1 MTDTGRPRLSPLP
14 VDHWDD
20 DVREALRAGFGK
32 ETTDRFLTDG
42 PDALRVPNALTTLL
56 HHPEL
61 TGPFLAF
68 NSVLLFTPTL
78 EPRLRE
84 LMVLRVAWR
93 TRATYEWVQHA
104 RLAQGCGVTRA
115 EIEAIGRG
123 ADAEATWTPL
133 EADLLAATDQ
143 MIDGYRI
150 DDPTWGRLAEH
161 LDERQLVEVVFVVG
175 TYATLAMAFNSFGI
189 ELDPE
194 LRTFEAPWLPDSED

>member
-1 MTDTGRPRLSPLP
+1 VTDTGRPRLAPLP
-14 VDHWDD
+14 VDRWDD
-20 DVREALRAGFGK
+20 DVSEALQAGFGK
-32 ETTDRFLTDG
+32 EATDRFLTDG

-61 TGPFLAF
+61 AGPFLAF
-68 NSVLLFTPTL
+68 NSVLLFRPAL

-93 TRATYEWVQHA
+93 TRATYEWVQHV
-104 RLAQGCGVTRA
+104 RLAQGCGVTQA
-115 EIEAIGRG
+115 EIEAIRLG

-150 DDPTWGRLAEH
+150 DDPTWARLAEH

-175 TYATLAMAFNSFGI
+175 TYTCLAFNSFGI

-194 LRTFEAPWLPDSED
+194 LRTLAAPPLPHSAD